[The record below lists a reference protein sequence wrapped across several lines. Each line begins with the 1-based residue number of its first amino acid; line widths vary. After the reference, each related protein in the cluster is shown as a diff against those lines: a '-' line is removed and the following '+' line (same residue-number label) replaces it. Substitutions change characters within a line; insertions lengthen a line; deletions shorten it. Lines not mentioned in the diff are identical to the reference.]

1 MSKPLSEDSR
11 MNMQQPLPMGYRQ
24 DAQGRLIPES
34 MIKPIDQER
43 DALVRRLVDQAGTLN
58 NALASFK
65 ATVFGDVRAFIEM
78 SFEEYGARVGGK
90 KGNVTLLSFD
100 GRYKL
105 QISVQD
111 SISFDERLQAAR
123 ALIDECLAEW
133 TEGARPEVVTLV
145 NDAFRTDTK
154 GEIRTARVLAL
165 RRLEIND
172 ERWQRAMKAIGE
184 ACQVI
189 GSKEYLRIYER
200 IADSEQ
206 YRPISLDIAA
216 VIMPGM
222 ASQQA
227 LSA

>member
-1 MSKPLSEDSR
+1 MHA
-11 MNMQQPLPMGYRQ
+11 QPQIPAGFRQ
-24 DAQGRLIPES
+24 DGQGRLIPES
-34 MIKPIDQER
+34 MIKPIDSER
-43 DALVRRLVDQAGTLN
+43 DRLVRHLVAQAGTLN

-65 ATVFGDVRAFIEM
+65 AVAFGDVRAFIEM

-105 QISVQD
+105 QIAVQD

-133 TEGARPEVVTLV
+133 TAGARPEVVTLV

-165 RRLEIND
+165 RRLEIAD

-184 ACQVI
+184 ACQVTS
-189 GSKEYLRIYER
+189 SKEYLRIYER
-200 IADSEQ
+200 IGDSDQ
-206 YRPISLDIAA
+206 YRPISLDIAGVA
-216 VIMPGM
+216 MPEV
-222 ASQQA
+222 Q
-227 LSA
+227 